1 MDPDLPQPE
10 ALRYTVA
17 LVEDEPVLREEMA
30 FQLRHM
36 GFVVQAFADSHALYR
51 YLATR
56 PSTVLVLDIGL
67 PDEDGLSVC
76 RHLRAHSADVGIVMV
91 TALGQRDERLAG
103 LAAGADAYLVKP
115 VDIDELALVLR
126 RLMLRDPQGPGSTPA
141 PVSALSAAPAAR
153 WQLSDD
159 GLSLIAP
166 HGERVS
172 LTLNECQL
180 MAALT
185 SKTGSPCGT
194 AELCRALGL
203 QPEEWDR
210 HRVDVIISRLRAK
223 VERQTGQSLPLRT
236 LRGLGY
242 QWMPTEQR
250 TRPLAG

>member
-1 MDPDLPQPE
+1 MDSDLSPTE

-36 GFVVQAFADSHALYR
+36 GFEVQTFADSHALYR

-76 RHLRAHSADVGIVMV
+76 RYLRDHSASVGIVMV
-91 TALGQRDERLAG
+91 TAMGQRDARLAG

-126 RLMLRDPQGPGSTPA
+126 RLMRRDPQGPGSM
-141 PVSALSAAPAAR
+141 PVPLPTALAAR
-153 WQLSDD
+153 AAHWQRSND
-159 GLSLIAP
+159 GMSLITP

-180 MAALT
+180 MAVLT

-236 LRGLGY
+236 LRGHGY

>member
-1 MDPDLPQPE
+1 M
-10 ALRYTVA
+10 
-17 LVEDEPVLREEMA
+17 
-30 FQLRHM
+30 
-36 GFVVQAFADSHALYR
+36 S
-51 YLATR
+51 
-56 PSTVLVLDIGL
+56 
-67 PDEDGLSVC
+67 LS
-76 RHLRAHSADVGIVMV
+76 
-91 TALGQRDERLAG
+91 QE
-103 LAAGADAYLVKP
+103 

-126 RLMLRDPQGPGSTPA
+126 RLMRRDPQGPGSTPA
-141 PVSALSAAPAAR
+141 PVPTLPSAPAAR

-172 LTLNECQL
+172 LTLNEYQL

-185 SKTGSPCGT
+185 SQTGSPCGT

-223 VERQTGQSLPLRT
+223 AERQTGQSLPLRT
-236 LRGLGY
+236 LRGHGY